1 MAEKKLHLGF
11 LASHGGTNMQ
21 AIIDACKEGH
31 LEAEPRVVIGNNSRS
46 GALERA
52 DKEGIP
58 TCHLSSRTHP
68 DPGDLDAAI
77 LAALQQHQVELICLA
92 GYMKRLGAATLAAY
106 RGRILNI
113 HPALLPK
120 FGGKG
125 FYGRAVHEAVLAA
138 GEKES
143 GTTVHI
149 VDQEFDHGPVLAQ
162 TRVPV
167 HPGDTADLLAARV
180 LEREHI
186 LYAETLQK
194 IATGEIALAPYAG

>member
-1 MAEKKLHLGF
+1 MASI
-11 LASHGGTNMQ
+11 LA
-21 AIIDACKEGH
+21 ACRSGA
-31 LEAEPRVVIGNNSRS
+31 LEAEPRVVIGNNSKS
-46 GALERA
+46 GAVARGRRA
-52 DKEGIP
+52 GIP
-58 TCHLSSRTHP
+58 VYHLSGHTHP
-68 DPGDLDAAI
+68 DPEELDRAI
-77 LAALQQHQVELICLA
+77 LSTLHEHGVTLVCLA
-92 GYMKRLGAATLAAY
+92 GYMKLLGMHTLAAY

>member
-1 MAEKKLHLGF
+1 MASI
-11 LASHGGTNMQ
+11 LA
-21 AIIDACKEGH
+21 ACRSGA
-31 LEAEPRVVIGNNSRS
+31 LEAEPRVVIGNNSKS
-46 GALERA
+46 GAVARGRRA
-52 DKEGIP
+52 GIP
-58 TCHLSSRTHP
+58 VYHLSGHTHP
-68 DPGDLDAAI
+68 DPEELDRAI
-77 LAALQQHQVELICLA
+77 LSTLNEHGVTLVCLA
-92 GYMKRLGAATLAAY
+92 GYMKLLGTHTLAAY

-143 GTTVHI
+143 GPTVHI